1 MQKQDFSFDQDNSQ
15 FGETVNS
22 SELKAE
28 VKSIQI
34 DVESIMIALQKK
46 ANVKD
51 VCTLVDQK
59 ANSKDVM
66 KIFAE
71 VKKGVEILNSKY
83 VSLENTKTF
92 TDMLCEQKIMNKS
105 YELNLDSAPT
115 MSQTNAASSSILN
128 LSNLLQNQ
136 TLA

>member
-1 MQKQDFSFDQDNSQ
+1 MKNQDFSFDQDNSQ
-15 FGETVNS
+15 FGETINS
-22 SELKAE
+22 SELKAD

-34 DVESIMIALQKK
+34 DVESIMMALQKK

-92 TDMLCEQKIMNKS
+92 TDMLCE
-105 YELNLDSAPT
+105 
-115 MSQTNAASSSILN
+115 
-128 LSNLLQNQ
+128 
-136 TLA
+136 